1 MKLLATLLVSLIAIS
16 ASAEVTKARFGS
28 LRSSDTVVTDVQIE
42 GVDTNTVRS
51 IATEEAEKAVEPIGQ
66 RLDDTNDRISTVEA
80 SNSNT
85 VAVVAEYVSFVDGS
99 NVVISI
105 TNYISGTYNLEAAKL
120 RMLELRD
127 GEYREV
133 YNSREEIRLHVT
145 NESAIVKAELG
156 NRLNDFESD
165 MLEAMSFKADR
176 DWGKYTSAGN
186 EAPSNTTYITSPNT
200 VFAGGMDYE
209 RVSVALGVISVLK
222 NVGAPTYTQGDE
234 GTFKFQDDG
243 GTNYFG
249 FAKTDSYTI
258 GCNTDGI
265 EVDSSGNLVTLTY
278 NITMSGVPCIWYT
291 PDLISSPWVQLN
303 LSDGTAAEGAPV
315 TISWEANPD
324 PDTEV
329 CYINVGQIGKGFFK
343 ATVEV
348 AGSAKF
354 LTNMPADMSGGVLC
368 TDGQT
373 IIKPVNNNGT
383 ITWEI
388 AR

>member
-1 MKLLATLLVSLIAIS
+1 MKLLATFLVSLLAIS

-42 GVDTNTVRS
+42 GVDTNAVRS
-51 IATEEAEKAVEPIGQ
+51 IATEEAEKAVEPIGE
-66 RLDDTNDRISTVEA
+66 RLDDADDRISTVEA

-85 VAVVAEYVSFVDGS
+85 VAVVAEYISFVDGS

-105 TNYISGTYNLEAAKL
+105 TNYISGTYNPDAAKF

-127 GEYREV
+127 GAYREV

-145 NESAIVKAELG
+145 NESSIVRAEFGGKL
-156 NRLNDFESD
+156 
-165 MLEAMSFKADR
+165 LEFSEAVNATIEGKADR
-176 DWGKYTSAGN
+176 DWGKYTSAGG
-186 EAPSNTTYITSPNT
+186 EAPSNTTYLTSPNT
-200 VFAGGMDYE
+200 VFSGGMEYE

-222 NVGAPTYTQGDE
+222 NRGAPTYTQGDE

-303 LSDGTAAEGAPV
+303 LSDGSAAEGAPV
-315 TISWEANPD
+315 TVSWEANPE

-329 CYINVGQIGKGFFK
+329 CYINVGTIGKGFFK
-343 ATVEV
+343 STVEV

-354 LTNMPADMSGGVLC
+354 LTNMPVDMSGGVLC